1 MSGILG
7 TKAPLLY
14 DLNFILQIAIVFL
27 ISVSYLL
34 KRKKKY
40 VKHGAIMTS
49 AVIVHTALIL
59 FVMGPSFIIHFGS
72 LVSLPIN
79 LGIIVT
85 WIHAFLGIISMI
97 LGVFIVTKWNF
108 RNPTRLTCIQ
118 RKKWMKPTMITWV
131 IALILGIGFYI
142 FYYL

>member
-7 TKAPLLY
+7 TKASLLY
-14 DLNFILQIAIVFL
+14 DNNFILQIVIVIL
-27 ISVSYLL
+27 ISVSYFL

-40 VKHGAIMTS
+40 VKHGAIMTG
-49 AVIVHTALIL
+49 AVIVHAALII
-59 FVMGPSFIIHFGS
+59 FVMGPSFIIYFGLLIS
-72 LVSLPIN
+72 PPTN

-85 WIHAFLGIISMI
+85 WIHVILGITSMI
-97 LGVFIVTKWNF
+97 LGIFIVTKWNF

-131 IALILGIGFYI
+131 TALILGIGFYI